1 MKNFPL
7 ISVEWNVNHFWFGAN
22 LNWHLL
28 KLFRI
33 LMYLS
38 TLVYLLTCVV
48 HLVNLVLSKHDS
60 LIVKILSQVISK
72 EHVCIQVLFSSVQS
86 AQSCVTL

>member
-1 MKNFPL
+1 M
-7 ISVEWNVNHFWFGAN
+7 EWSANHFWFGAN

-33 LMYLS
+33 LMFLS
-38 TLVYLLTCVV
+38 TLVYLLSSLHAV

-72 EHVCIQVLFSSVQS
+72 EHVCIQVLFGSVQFS
-86 AQSCVTL
+86 HSVVSDSLRPHE